1 MHRFASG
8 RPPLILCGV
17 EIPSA
22 KGLLGHSD
30 ADVAVHALMD
40 ALLGAVGRGDIG
52 EHFPDSDPKLE
63 NVSSLK
69 LLREVVALL
78 QRDKLVVNNVD
89 LTIMAEEPK
98 LAPPHKGGL
107 CGQNSRRHWES
118 AHRGSTL
125 RPQPRRAW
133 ALWAGGR
140 GSRPWP
146 SSACVEGSERPYVP
160 IRAQCRR
167 FKDYSRR
174 TGAEKKELARGRREA
189 LFSVFDEVL
198 GAEERVALEFL
209 YAFMPFVDLADYDGS
224 LFLQHVRHSLQAKNT
239 LPWGAA
245 VSGGD
250 VSPFCLALPHQQRDD

>member
-1 MHRFASG
+1 MLKY
-8 RPPLILCGV
+8 PLRRGYW
-17 EIPSA
+17 
-22 KGLLGHSD
+22 GHSD

-140 GSRPWP
+140 GGSRPWP
-146 SSACVEGSERPYVP
+146 SSACVEGGSERPYVP
-160 IRAQCRR
+160 FGLSAADLKTIRAALEQ
-167 FKDYSRR
+167 KKKNWPG
-174 TGAEKKELARGRREA
+174 GAEGRP
-189 LFSVFDEVL
+189 S
-198 GAEERVALEFL
+198 FL
-209 YAFMPFVDLADYDGS
+209 CLTKFWAQRNGWHWNFYMPSCPLLIWRIMMAAF
-224 LFLQHVRHSLQAKNT
+224 FLQHVRHSLQAKNT

-245 VSGGD
+245 VSGEMFLHF
-250 VSPFCLALPHQQRDD
+250 VLPYRISNEMIEDYRPPYFFRN